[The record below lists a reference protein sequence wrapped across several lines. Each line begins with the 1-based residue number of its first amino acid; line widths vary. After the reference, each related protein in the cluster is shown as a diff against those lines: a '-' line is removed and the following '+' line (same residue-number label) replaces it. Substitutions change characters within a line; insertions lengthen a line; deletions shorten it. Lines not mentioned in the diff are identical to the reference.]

1 MTLLFK
7 LRCCLLDTLFHRVD
21 EFLGILFMMTSQGL
35 VRPVKA
41 IEHVDHVPRLR
52 VFLLEF
58 DLMRCDRF
66 SKSIKDQ
73 ET

>member
-1 MTLLFK
+1 
-7 LRCCLLDTLFHRVD
+7 
-21 EFLGILFMMTSQGL
+21 MMTSQGL